1 MYRVIKNPT
10 LYEAEKLGD
19 IEHSESF
26 GNINDKRYIAKPPTD
41 IPLLV
46 LSEILEIIQFIQI
59 ILLA

>member
-1 MYRVIKNPT
+1 SSLFPLHSSLLPAPCSLLPKNQRFVPHGYKT
-10 LYEAEKLGD
+10 C
-19 IEHSESF
+19 
-26 GNINDKRYIAKPPTD
+26 YIAKPPTD